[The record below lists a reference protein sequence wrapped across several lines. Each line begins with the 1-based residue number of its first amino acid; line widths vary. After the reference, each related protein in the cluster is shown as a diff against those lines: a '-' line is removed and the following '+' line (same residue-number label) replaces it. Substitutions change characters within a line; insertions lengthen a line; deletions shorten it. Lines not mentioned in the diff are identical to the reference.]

1 MELCPPN
8 YAIKDSSRLCSKH
21 FDNNAIFVTPQMR
34 GKRLKRDAIPGSL
47 NCSSGKHDPHIV
59 VRCAY
64 IVTSCNLI
72 LGVDD
77 QLDERNIKVDEYYY
91 AVNNKNIVLST
102 TDDNGC
108 TQVSTFSLHQHS
120 DCSATEK
127 DVEQLL
133 GSLQ

>member
-1 MELCPPN
+1 
-8 YAIKDSSRLCSKH
+8 
-21 FDNNAIFVTPQMR
+21 MR

-64 IVTSCNLI
+64 IVTSCKFI

-91 AVNNKNIVLST
+91 AVITKTTLCCQPLMTTGVLKYRLSVYINIQIAQQLRKTSNNQMYN
-102 TDDNGC
+102 C
-108 TQVSTFSLHQHS
+108 
-120 DCSATEK
+120 
-127 DVEQLL
+127 
-133 GSLQ
+133 

>member
-1 MELCPPN
+1 
-8 YAIKDSSRLCSKH
+8 
-21 FDNNAIFVTPQMR
+21 MR

-91 AVNNKNIVLST
+91 AVITKTTLCCQPLMTTGVLKYRLSVYINIQIAQQLRKTSNNQMYN
-102 TDDNGC
+102 C
-108 TQVSTFSLHQHS
+108 
-120 DCSATEK
+120 
-127 DVEQLL
+127 
-133 GSLQ
+133 

>member
-1 MELCPPN
+1 
-8 YAIKDSSRLCSKH
+8 
-21 FDNNAIFVTPQMR
+21 MR
-34 GKRLKRDAIPGSL
+34 GKRLKRDAISGSL

-59 VRCAY
+59 VTCAY
-64 IVTSCNLI
+64 IVTSCKFI

-91 AVNNKNIVLST
+91 AVNNNNIVLST

-127 DVEQLL
+127 DVEQSDVQLL